1 MVELWNTVIMWLEMY
16 FGDKKIWLLI
26 FVCLLTILVL
36 EITRENG
43 KFLIQ
48 YTGIF
53 AIIYVF
59 PLSFYIIMTFFI
71 EPFVYWRMF
80 WLLPLP
86 VLIAYAGVLLSKKI
100 RKSGFF
106 LITATA
112 FCIFIV
118 LTGTLIYGKG
128 QYVRSGNWLKIPDKV
143 IIACDIINEHTVPH
157 ERVQAVGDYDFMCY
171 MRLYDA
177 SIYQPYG
184 RYDPG
189 YEEGIT
195 IKQEINS
202 ENPDFNLLTEKC
214 RYTGTNFIIYA
225 TDEDDEKKLSELE
238 FKKIGTV
245 ENYSIYKDER
255 ILQYDMDK
263 QLR

>member
-1 MVELWNTVIMWLEMY
+1 
-16 FGDKKIWLLI
+16 
-26 FVCLLTILVL
+26 
-36 EITRENG
+36 
-43 KFLIQ
+43 
-48 YTGIF
+48 
-53 AIIYVF
+53 
-59 PLSFYIIMTFFI
+59 MTFFI

-80 WLLPLP
+80 WLLLPLP

-195 IKQEINS
+195 IKQEILRIQILNG
-202 ENPDFNLLTEKC
+202 LTEKC
-214 RYTGTNFIIYA
+214 RYTGTEFIRYA
-225 TDEDDEKKLSELE
+225 RYEDDEKEE
-238 FKKIGTV
+238 I
-245 ENYSIYKDER
+245 ER
-255 ILQYDMDK
+255 V
-263 QLR
+263 RV